1 MGTQVKENE
10 NEFLDLP
17 TTQKGTAGEAIV
29 QRILQEKKY
38 KFYSPGEDGSFPVD
52 FVVMKQHGNAVNFIG
67 LVDAK
72 TYPRCHSYTRTG
84 IDKKDFDTY
93 VGLLKFLPVT
103 IIFIDGFE
111 EVAYALP
118 LMLEHKNATFSHGRA
133 WFELSAMTP
142 LCKLTDADLRAI
154 NHKASPGY
162 HSTKRFFQ

>member
-1 MGTQVKENE
+1 MRTQAKQPKFSE
-10 NEFLDLP
+10 LP
-17 TTQKGTAGEAIV
+17 TTRKGTAGERIV
-29 QRILQEKKY
+29 QRILQDKGY
-38 KFYSPGEDGSFPVD
+38 KVFAPTTDAPYPVD

-103 IIFIDGFE
+103 IVFVDGFE

-154 NHKASPGY
+154 NYKASPGY
-162 HSTKRFFQ
+162 ARTKRFFS